1 MVSKKLGQF
10 LEKHRK
16 QENGPHTHTIYW
28 SQDNQFKGSYNIPNE
43 ELNNFY
49 GLVHSSLFKKKNK
62 YTMVEKVQKFS
73 PFIVDFD
80 LKFKEELTE
89 RQYNN
94 DILEKII
101 NDTFSKMEKTY
112 TVSDAQ
118 KVCFVM
124 EKGNIR
130 KIKDKDYKSKDGIHL
145 LFPYIIADKKAH
157 KMLRDNMVTSDY
169 HSYFTEEGKIA
180 PMNTMDQIIDECIYK
195 GGNWMIYGC
204 GKPDD
209 DMIYKLTKIY
219 RKNGMDLSN
228 IPIDPYVDDPLEIIK
243 LNSVSKHTEPNVKY
257 TEETENRLKNKPL
270 KNSSSMESIESVE
283 ICASVI
289 SASQKHDIETAK
301 KLAMILSTQRASN
314 YDDWKDVGF
323 CLHTI
328 SQELLPT
335 WISFS
340 KKWSMWNDSS
350 ECERQWEWFNQNN
363 QKNITIGSLHYWA
376 KQDNFDEYEKI
387 MKESMRRLVEISIRS
402 AEKGQTGP
410 HADVAN
416 VIYHYF
422 KDCFVCADLKEN
434 LWYHFNEKKGGK
446 WEETEMG
453 HKLRSRLS
461 NVIVDLYTHY
471 QIKYQNKAK
480 EAEEESLAQQILNAQ
495 ASNCCK
501 VIIKLKDSVYK
512 DKIMKECKELF
523 YDEKFKEKLDDQR
536 NLVGFENGIYDLNK
550 SIFRGGLPSD
560 YVSLSCE
567 ITLPV
572 VKTSMPMK
580 LEEMKETIQEMNDY
594 EKLTDDL
601 DDFLVKVFPNEKVRD
616 YILRFLSSCLS
627 GEVREEK
634 FYFWTG
640 SGGNGK
646 SKLVDLVEFAL
657 GEYSKSMDVS
667 YLTTKRGS
675 SSSASPEL
683 ENIKKARFVWM
694 SEPEK
699 QDTIYGGKLKLMTGG
714 DKMTSRGLFKG
725 TEQFKPQFKIV
736 LMCNDLPKLSG
747 NDGGIWR
754 RLEVVEYISKFTDD
768 PRPSPA
774 NPYQYLADE
783 QLDKKL
789 EAWKVIFMVKL
800 LETYVKYDQAPEL
813 GGGTKPPPEVKE
825 QTKAYRT
832 ANDIVA
838 NWVDDDLEECDEF
851 YTFEELFDA
860 WERWCDDEGYKEKQ
874 RPEKKEIK
882 DALCK
887 LQEKTD
893 YGCVFGKKIADGCAN
908 GTKKHPKFNFR
919 PMDD

>member
-1 MVSKKLGQF
+1 MVYQKLSSF
-10 LEKHRK
+10 LEKNRK
-16 QENGPHTHTIYW
+16 GENQTYTHTIY
-28 SQDNQFKGSYNIPNE
+28 SDNLRGSYTIDNDDLNE
-43 ELNNFY
+43 FY
-49 GLVHSSLFKKKNK
+49 GLVYKSIFKKKNK
-62 YTMVEKVQKFS
+62 FTLVEKIQNIC
-73 PFIVDFD
+73 PFIVDLD
-80 LKFKEELTE
+80 LKFKENLNE
-89 RQYNN
+89 RQYN
-94 DILEKII
+94 DVILNKII
-101 NDTFSKMEKTY
+101 NDIFSKMNDVY
-112 TVSDAQ
+112 IMSDDQ
-118 KVCFVM
+118 KVCWVM
-124 EKGNIR
+124 EKD
-130 KIKDKDYKSKDGIHL
+130 KIKNIEGKDYKSKDGIHL

-157 KMLRDNMVTSDY
+157 RILRNIMVGSNY
-169 HSYFTEEGKIA
+169 HTYFEDEGKVA
-180 PMNTMDQIIDECIYK
+180 PMNTMEEIIDECIYK
-195 GGNWMIYGC
+195 SGNWMVYGC
-204 GKPDD
+204 GKPNDELV
-209 DMIYKLTKIY
+209 YKLTKIY
-219 RKNGMDLSN
+219 KLTSSELLKL
-228 IPIDPYVDDPLEIIK
+228 PIDTYEDDPLEIINC
-243 LNSVSKHTEPNVKY
+243 NSVAKHKKINVEY
-257 TEETENRLKNKPL
+257 TLEVDNQLKNKPL
-270 KNSSSMESIESVE
+270 KNSSSMESIEAVE
-283 ICASVI
+283 ICATVI
-289 SASQKHDIETAK
+289 SASKKHDIETSK

-328 SQELLPT
+328 SPELLQT

-340 KKWSMWNDSS
+340 KKWSMWNDST

-363 QKNITIGSLHYWA
+363 QRNIKIGSLHYWA
-376 KQDNFDEYEKI
+376 KQDNFDEYDKI
-387 MKESMRRLVEISIRS
+387 MKESLENFVRISI
-402 AEKGQTGP
+402 KGDKSTGP

-422 KDCFVCADLKEN
+422 NNCFRCADLKEN
-434 LWYHFNEKKGGK
+434 LWYYFNEKKGGK

-453 HKLRSRLS
+453 HRLRSRLS
-461 NVIVDLYTHY
+461 NEIVNLYMFWQARY
-471 QIKYQNKAK
+471 QTMANM
-480 EAEEESLAQQILNAQ
+480 EEEDSELHSILNNRVT
-495 ASNCCK
+495 NCSK
-501 VIIKLKDSVYK
+501 VIIKLKDSSYK

-536 NLVGFENGIYDLNK
+536 NLVGFENGIYDLSK
-550 SIFRGGLPSD
+550 GLFRIGLPDD

-572 VKTSMPMK
+572 VRTSMPIK
-580 LEEMKETIQEMNDY
+580 INEIKETIQEMNNY
-594 EKLTDDL
+594 ETFSSEL
-601 DDFLVKVFPNEKVRD
+601 DDFLIKVFPNQKVRD

-699 QDTIYGGKLKLMTGG
+699 QDLIYGGKLKLMTGG

-768 PRPSPA
+768 PKPSPA

-789 EAWKVIFMVKL
+789 EAWKVIFMIKL
-800 LETYVKYDQAPEL
+800 LETYVKYDKE
-813 GGGTKPPPEVKE
+813 GTKAPSEVKK

-832 ANDIVA
+832 SNDIVA
-838 NWVDDDLEECDEF
+838 NWVDDDLEECEDF
-851 YTFEELFDA
+851 NSFEELFDA

-874 RPEKKEIK
+874 RPERKEIK
-882 DALCK
+882 EALIK
-887 LQEKTD
+887 LQEKTE
-893 YGCVFGKKIADGCAN
+893 YGCVLGNKKSDSCPN
-908 GTKKHPKFNFR
+908 GTKRFPKFNFR
-919 PMDD
+919 PIED